1 MENNIIR
8 IYKKRK
14 YNEYLIE
21 KREKIAEVEDKF
33 KTLADEYNAKLLELL
48 QEENNE
54 GAYEGFMVNYTPVS
68 KDAQEKIDAIEKDFK
83 DKMDDRNRLVDEVLA
98 QIALCETRDEMLE
111 VYKAYGILDDNNKI
125 YDYR

>member
-14 YNEYLIE
+14 YNEFLIE
-21 KREKIAEVEDKF
+21 KRAKLAEVEDKY
-33 KTLADEYNAKLLELL
+33 KTLAEEYNNSLLELL
-48 QEENNE
+48 KEDSNE
-54 GAYEGFMVNYTPVS
+54 GAYDRYAVIYTPMS
-68 KDAQEKIDAIEKDFK
+68 KEAQDKIAEIEKDFK